1 MTKKNVIAIDG
12 PVAAG
17 KSIIGQYVATRLG
30 FRYFDTGVIYRSV
43 AWIVHRQNIDE
54 LDKLQI
60 ELVAAQMSLD
70 LDTSNTNAV
79 IVNGV
84 IVSDEL
90 KTQEVTR
97 LSSIVAALPG
107 VRNSMTSLQ
116 RNIIDRE
123 DVVMVGRDIGSIIAP
138 DAVLKIYLTASV
150 ESRARR
156 RFGDLSDQGLDISFS
171 QVLQETISRDE
182 RDSSRTDSPLVIP
195 HDAISIDNSE
205 MTIEETVDVILEHYR
220 I

>member
-43 AWIVHRQNIDE
+43 AWIVHSQNIDE
-54 LDKLQI
+54 SDKLQI

>member
-1 MTKKNVIAIDG
+1 LTKKNVIAIDG